1 MYMRTKKY
9 RGGAGVFGNWGKTF
23 TDEQKAAGKIH
34 DDEINLRKQ
43 EILAVNTPA
52 SKFIVGC
59 IANFNNS
66 QQVWN
71 QFSTSTNTDSSA
83 CGSATCAERA
93 KVIQTTLE
101 QLLVIANK
109 PNGAHAFASLQSKEL
124 LKGIG
129 SYATMGSKLGKPS
142 QPQGSVEMTNMQAP
156 PQVPTQVLSESQ
168 AYGNPQ
174 AQPAPPKK
182 TGFLGFFGMG
192 GSRKRRRSRRRR

>member
-1 MYMRTKKY
+1 MRTKKY

-23 TDEQKAAGKIH
+23 TEEQKAAGKIH
-34 DDEINLRKQ
+34 DEEINVRKQ

-66 QQVWN
+66 QQFVN
-71 QFSTSTNTDSSA
+71 QFNKSTNIDSSA
-83 CGSATCAERA
+83 CGSATCDARA

-101 QLLVIANK
+101 QLLEIANR

-124 LKGIG
+124 GQGIK
-129 SYATMGSKLGKPS
+129 SYLTMGSKLGDPAPA
-142 QPQGSVEMTNMQAP
+142 QPAPGSVEMTNMPASQQATPQAP
-156 PQVPTQVLSESQ
+156 PQ
-168 AYGNPQ
+168 
-174 AQPAPPKK
+174 PPKK

-192 GSRKRRRSRRRR
+192 GSRKRSRRRRR